1 MVKRCPECNEVVR
14 PPYKECDNC
23 GFSPRKKK
31 SERGSSRREKPD
43 RKRRDRGGRPPRREE
58 EEPKRRRRPPKDED
72 EEPKRRRRPS
82 RDEEPKRKGRRPRD
96 EEPKR
101 KRRPPRE
108 EKKPP
113 RKGRRPPRE
122 EEEEEP
128 RRRGR
133 ERPDRKKKRAPRRE
147 REPPRRREPEP
158 EPEPEPVAEYDP
170 DDDPKVKEFDEAIQG
185 IEEEIENLKEEVEE
199 KNVLLKGLEEEM
211 SGKKKEY
218 DDLLKE
224 KEEIEGDLEATL
236 DCPKCGTGV
245 ELPETTEATLHLSC
259 DDCGAKGR
267 LPNPNRDVYLDLE
280 DIDEEIAGLKTPLD
294 EFDSRISDINSEID
308 DAKSKVKNRDEELE
322 MKKEEREEHIE
333 EKRKEGPVAQKPK
346 KPSRERER
354 PPKKREPVEDDYE
367 EEDEYD
373 EDEQEPEDA
382 FCPMCYADLVEPPY
396 NKCPGCGWEE
406 EADYS
411 EEPSAYDS
419 YAEEYDEPAPREP
432 IDDFGTRFEEADRY
446 DPGDR
451 RKAAKEHYQV
461 PCRCGATIDIW
472 TSKRPTKIHCEECG
486 AKGMLKGMGKKV
498 SDDDDFHGD
507 FKYEKSPDYGRDEPA
522 KAREEAIFCGNCGAR
537 NVGNKF
543 CFECGDPLGKEDKK
557 PSKPKRG
564 KGRRPP
570 RGEKPKR
577 PERGRKGRRPPKRE
591 KKVSM
596 EELEEKAVDILVK
609 LEKLLD
615 KAANKNIYFPE
626 IEDEMD
632 GLEGEIEDA
641 KSVDELEAI
650 ISKAKKL
657 GNKVNR
663 KLKK

>member
-1 MVKRCPECNEVVR
+1 M
-14 PPYKECDNC
+14 
-23 GFSPRKKK
+23 
-31 SERGSSRREKPD
+31 
-43 RKRRDRGGRPPRREE
+43 
-58 EEPKRRRRPPKDED
+58 
-72 EEPKRRRRPS
+72 
-82 RDEEPKRKGRRPRD
+82 
-96 EEPKR
+96 
-101 KRRPPRE
+101 
-108 EKKPP
+108 
-113 RKGRRPPRE
+113 
-122 EEEEEP
+122 
-128 RRRGR
+128 
-133 ERPDRKKKRAPRRE
+133 
-147 REPPRRREPEP
+147 
-158 EPEPEPVAEYDP
+158 
-170 DDDPKVKEFDEAIQG
+170 
-185 IEEEIENLKEEVEE
+185 EE

-224 KEEIEGDLEATL
+224 KEEIEGDLQTTM

-245 ELPETTEATLHLSC
+245 ELPENGEATLHLFC
-259 DDCGAKGR
+259 EDCGAKGR

-280 DIDEEIAGLKTPLD
+280 DIDEEIAGVKKPLD
-294 EFDSRISDINSEID
+294 EFDSKISDINSEID
-308 DAKSKVKNRDEELE
+308 DANSKITNMEEELD
-322 MKKEEREEHIE
+322 MKKEEREEYIG
-333 EKRKEGPVAQKPK
+333 EKRKEGPVVEKPK

-354 PPKKREPVEDDYE
+354 PPKKKAPVEDDYE
-367 EEDEYD
+367 EEDEYS
-373 EDEQEPEDA
+373 EEEQEPEDA
-382 FCPMCYADLVEPPY
+382 FCPMCYADLTEPPY

-411 EEPSAYDS
+411 DEPSAYDS

-432 IDDFGTRFEEADRY
+432 VDDFGTRFEEADRY

-472 TSKRPTKIHCEECG
+472 TSKRPTKINCDECG

-507 FKYEKSPDYGRDEPA
+507 FKYEKKQAPARDEEPSGA
-522 KAREEAIFCGNCGAR
+522 KEAIFCGNCGAR

-543 CFECGDPLGKEDKK
+543 CSECGDTLGKEEKK
-557 PSKPKRG
+557 PSRPKRG

-570 RGEKPKR
+570 GREKPKR
-577 PERGRKGRRPPKRE
+577 PERGRKGRRPPKKE
-591 KKVSM
+591 KKVSL

-641 KSVDELEAI
+641 KSIEELEAVMA
-650 ISKAKKL
+650 KAKKL